1 MVTLWIQKVPL
12 ILLGSWV
19 EQNDKDENVAP
30 FWAEPSIGACHSKH
44 SKHVYMQLL
53 THSTIYS
60 IYRLLSVYICS

>member
-30 FWAEPSIGACHSKH
+30 FWAEPSIGACH
-44 SKHVYMQLL
+44 
-53 THSTIYS
+53 
-60 IYRLLSVYICS
+60 